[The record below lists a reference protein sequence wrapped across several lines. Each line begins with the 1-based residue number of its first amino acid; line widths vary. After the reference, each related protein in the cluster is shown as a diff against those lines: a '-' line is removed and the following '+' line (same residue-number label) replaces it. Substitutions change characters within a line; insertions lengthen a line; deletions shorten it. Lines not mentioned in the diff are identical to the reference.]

1 MDQVTMQDIESS
13 VILMP
18 PTSQHSITLSFLP
31 EMFSP
36 QVNINTLILAPNLWL
51 EMFPPQA
58 NTNI

>member
-1 MDQVTMQDIESS
+1 MQDIESS

-18 PTSQHSITLSFLP
+18 PTSQHVITLSFLP

-36 QVNINTLILAPNLWL
+36 QVNINTLILVPNLWL

-58 NTNI
+58 NTNT